1 MTGRK
6 AEAACCIGQKAALAV
21 VQAGSMIETWLHL
34 GTVRLESMGMRG
46 MRGCAK
52 RHRGVGGRDSGM
64 QCLFVDMA
72 TLVGWATREHGL
84 LEKGHEGQQQS
95 TAILILA

>member
-1 MTGRK
+1 MRGLTGRNDR
-6 AEAACCIGQKAALAV
+6 AQGGGGLLYWTRSSS
-21 VQAGSMIETWLHL
+21 GSGSGRITIETWLHV

-52 RHRGVGGRDSGM
+52 GHREVGGRDSGL

-72 TLVGWATREHGL
+72 ALVGWATREHGL
-84 LEKGHEGQQQS
+84 LKKGHEGQK
-95 TAILILA
+95 